1 MKRGHIYFS
10 NGFRYQD
17 RDHCRP
23 SSLESGADVYQGCLP
38 ATLRG
43 PGFRFV
49 FCGQF
54 ILTVLLIQLAA
65 QPECCDTEN
74 KQ

>member
-1 MKRGHIYFS
+1 MKRGQIYFS
-10 NGFRYQD
+10 NGFRYQG

-38 ATLRG
+38 ATLGG
-43 PGFRFV
+43 PGLALS
-49 FCGQF
+49 FCGQLF
-54 ILTVLLIQLAA
+54 LTVLLIQLVA
-65 QPECCDTEN
+65 QPECGDTEN

>member
-23 SSLESGADVYQGCLP
+23 SNLESGADVYQGCLP

-43 PGFRFV
+43 PGFALSF
-49 FCGQF
+49 
-54 ILTVLLIQLAA
+54 AA
-65 QPECCDTEN
+65 SSF
-74 KQ
+74 